1 MSGYTLKQRDIP
13 LDERFDVIV
22 VGGGPAGCAA
32 AAAAARE
39 GAKTLLIESTGAL
52 GGMGT
57 SGLVPAWC
65 PFSDHEKI
73 IYKGIAEKVFS
84 LCKSGMKHIDP
95 KHLDWVPIDPE
106 LLKRIYD
113 ELVVEAGADVLFN
126 TIVTGLELKAPG
138 EVDVI
143 LTAGKD
149 GLRAYRAPVFVDC
162 SGDADLAAWAGASY
176 EQGDPEDHDL
186 QPATHC
192 FVLTNVDEY
201 HYRHGENLH
210 CGNKNSPIYAIVA
223 SKEFPLIPDWH
234 SCNSLIGPRTVGF
247 NAGHIWQVDNTRP
260 ETVSKALI
268 LGRKMAAQFRDAL
281 AKYAPAAF
289 AGSFLINTG
298 SLLGVRETRRII
310 GDYYLTADDLMSFKD
325 FDDEIGRNCYF
336 IDVHHKIKQ
345 IGSQEENHSTSF
357 RFPAGKSHG
366 IPYRCL
372 TPKGIRNILMA
383 GRAISTDRPAQGST
397 RVMPVCLVMGEAA
410 GLAAALAAQKGGDIR
425 AIDVKHLQKR
435 LKEEGGYLLLNS

>member
-1 MSGYTLKQRDIP
+1 MSGYTLKRDIP
-13 LDERFDVIV
+13 LDERFEVIV

-73 IYKGIAEKVFS
+73 IYRGIAEKVFNLS
-84 LCKSGMKHIDP
+84 KAGTKHVHPD
-95 KHLDWVPIDPE
+95 HMDWVPIDPE

-113 ELVVEAGADVLFN
+113 DLVVGAGAEVLFN
-126 TIVTGLELKAPG
+126 TVVTGLETKSEG
-138 EVDVI
+138 EADVV

-162 SGDADLAAWAGASY
+162 SGDADLATWAGAKY
-176 EQGDPEDHDL
+176 EQGDENHDL

-192 FVLTNVDEY
+192 FILTNVDEY
-201 HYRHGENLH
+201 HYRHSPNLH
-210 CGNKNSPIYAIVA
+210 PGNKNSPIFEIVA
-223 SKEFPLIPDWH
+223 SKQFPLIPDWH
-234 SCNSLIGPRTVGF
+234 ICNNIIGPRTIGF
-247 NAGHIWQVDNTRP
+247 NAGHVWNVDNTRP

-268 LGRKMAAQFRDAL
+268 QGRKLAEEYRKAL
-281 AKYAPAAF
+281 AKFVPETFASAF
-289 AGSFLINTG
+289 LVSTG
-298 SLLGVRETRRII
+298 ALLGVRETRRII
-310 GDYYLTADDLMSFKD
+310 GDYYLTTDDLMSFKD

-336 IDVHHKIKQ
+336 IDVHHKKKEV
-345 IGSQEENHSTSF
+345 GTDGEKAHNAF

-372 TPKGIRNILMA
+372 TPKGIRNILVA
-383 GRAISTDRPAQGST
+383 GRSISTDRDSQGST

-410 GLAAALAAQKGGDIR
+410 GLAAALAAKKGGDIR
-425 AIDVKHLQKR
+425 AIDIKHLQKR
-435 LKEEGGYLLLNS
+435 LKEEGGYLLPGQ